1 VSEDRERLKLILK
14 ENSILLGKF
23 KLSSG
28 KESNYYIDA
37 RLTTLHPEGAYLVG
51 KIFLDIILKDSEIGA
66 VGGPTMGADPIVGS
80 ILALSHQSSISS
92 AVSEKEELTVPREME
107 IKGHPL
113 RGFLVRKEEKQHG
126 TGKLIE
132 GNLMLGDKVAI
143 VEDVATTGGSILKA
157 IDAVEN
163 AGATVEKV
171 LVIVDRE
178 EGARKILEDIG
189 YEFFSIFRI
198 KELL

>member
-1 VSEDRERLKLILK
+1 MSEERERLKLILK

-23 KLSSG
+23 KLASG

-37 RLTTLHPEGAYLVG
+37 RLTTLHPEGVYLVG
-51 KIFLDIILKDSEIGA
+51 KIFLDVINQDSEIQA

-80 ILALSHQSSISS
+80 ILSLTGASSTTSSGIKPARALH
-92 AVSEKEELTVPREME
+92 
-107 IKGHPL
+107 
-113 RGFLVRKEEKQHG
+113 GFLVRKEEKQHG

-132 GNLMLGDKVAI
+132 GNLKPGDKVAI

-157 IDAVEN
+157 VDAVERV
-163 AGATVEKV
+163 GAYVKTV

-178 EGARKILEDIG
+178 EGARETLEGRG
-189 YEFFSIFRI
+189 YKFFSIFKI
-198 KELL
+198 GELL

>member
-1 VSEDRERLKLILK
+1 VSQERDRLKLLLK
-14 ENSILLGKF
+14 ENSILVGKF

-37 RLTTLHPEGAYLVG
+37 RLTTLHPEGVYLAG
-51 KIFLDIILKDSEIGA
+51 KIFLDVISRDSEIQA

-80 ILALSHQSSISS
+80 ILAQSYQ
-92 AVSEKEELTVPREME
+92 
-107 IKGHPL
+107 KGCPL

-132 GNLMLGDKVAI
+132 GNLRSGDKVAI

-157 IDAVEN
+157 IDAVEG
-163 AGATVEKV
+163 AGAVVRKV

-178 EGARKILEDIG
+178 EGARRTLEDRG
-189 YEFFSIFRI
+189 YEFFSIFTI
-198 KELL
+198 GELL

>member
-1 VSEDRERLKLILK
+1 MTQERERLKLILK
-14 ENSILLGKF
+14 ENSILVGKF

-37 RLTTLHPEGAYLVG
+37 RLTTLHPEGVYLVG
-51 KIFLDIILKDSEIGA
+51 KIFLDVISKDSEIQA

-80 ILALSHQSSISS
+80 ILAQSHQSS
-92 AVSEKEELTVPREME
+92 R
-107 IKGHPL
+107 PL

-132 GNLMLGDKVAI
+132 GNLRSGDKVAI

-157 IDAVEN
+157 IDSAEG
-163 AGATVEKV
+163 AGAIVKKV
-171 LVIVDRE
+171 LVLVDRE
-178 EGARKILEDIG
+178 EEARRTLEDRG
-189 YEFFSIFRI
+189 YEFFSIFTI
-198 KELL
+198 GELL

>member
-1 VSEDRERLKLILK
+1 MSQERERLKLILK

-51 KIFLDIILKDSEIGA
+51 KIFLDVIRRDSEIQA

-80 ILALSHQSSISS
+80 ILSLSHQN
-92 AVSEKEELTVPREME
+92 
-107 IKGHPL
+107 GCPL

-126 TGKLIE
+126 TEKLVE
-132 GNLMLGDKVAI
+132 GNLRSGDKVAI

-157 IDAVEN
+157 VDAVKN
-163 AGATVEKV
+163 AGAYVKKI

-178 EGARKILEDIG
+178 EGAKRTLEDIG
-189 YEFFSIFRI
+189 YEFFSIF
-198 KELL
+198 KVGELL

>member
-1 VSEDRERLKLILK
+1 MSQERDRLKLILK
-14 ENSILLGKF
+14 ENSILRGKF

-37 RLTTLHPEGAYLVG
+37 RLTTLHPEGVYLAG
-51 KIFLDIILKDSEIGA
+51 KIFLDAISKDSEIQA

-80 ILALSHQSSISS
+80 ILAQSYQ
-92 AVSEKEELTVPREME
+92 
-107 IKGHPL
+107 KGRPL

-126 TGKLIE
+126 TVKLIE
-132 GNLMLGDKVAI
+132 GNLRSGDKVAI

-157 IDAVEN
+157 IEAAEGT
-163 AGATVEKV
+163 GAIVKKV

-178 EGARKILEDIG
+178 EGARKTLEDMG
-189 YEFFSIFRI
+189 YEFFSIFTI
-198 KELL
+198 GELLL